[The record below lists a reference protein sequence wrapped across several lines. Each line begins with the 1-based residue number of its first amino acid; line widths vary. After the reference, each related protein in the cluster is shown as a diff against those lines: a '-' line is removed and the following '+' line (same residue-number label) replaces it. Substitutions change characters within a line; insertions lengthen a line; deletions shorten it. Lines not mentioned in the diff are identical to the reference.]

1 MAPAAHS
8 RTSRTSTKPYARS
21 PTPAARRLDGT
32 LVGRLNALMAE
43 DRALPRFDI
52 NVTERDRPKIAFCY
66 TAEELFY
73 MQPAGQPNFDACVDC
88 NLPVAFCGWQGYHL
102 DKVTGHLV
110 ASGHRCKACI
120 QYSLMNPLWD
130 GQEQSTEGPPC
141 TCPSGSMACQEV
153 PTGCALHI
161 VPAMT
166 LAPPGVKRIVRPH
179 RRHEGWVLLWER
191 EQRRQQEYRDAVAD
205 LDTTPEECE
214 AAERRLEE
222 ARDLLYTYPQTPLAN
237 FKWPPPTPPRVV
249 IRPPSRPY
257 QPPPRQF
264 RPKIPPGH
272 LYDYRGADRRRTA
285 EQVADPVAEAF
296 YSYNK

>member
-1 MAPAAHS
+1 MAPAARS
-8 RTSRTSTKPYARS
+8 RTSSKASEPYAHS

-32 LVGRLNALMAE
+32 LVGRLNALRAE
-43 DRALPRFDI
+43 DRALPCFNI

-66 TAEELFY
+66 TAEQLFY

-120 QYSLMNPLWD
+120 QYSLMNRSGTARSSQRKVLQLD
-130 GQEQSTEGPPC
+130 GLP
-141 TCPSGSMACQEV
+141 GSPNRLRV
-153 PTGCALHI
+153 SFPT
-161 VPAMT
+161 MT
-166 LAPPGVKRIVRPH
+166 LALPGVKRI
-179 RRHEGWVLLWER
+179 
-191 EQRRQQEYRDAVAD
+191 QEYRDAVAD

-214 AAERRLEE
+214 AVERRLEE
-222 ARDLLYTYPQTPLAN
+222 ARDLSYTYPQTPLAD
-237 FKWPPPTPPRVV
+237 FKWPSPTPPRV
-249 IRPPSRPY
+249 
-257 QPPPRQF
+257 F

-272 LYDYRGADRRRTA
+272 PYDYHAAGRRRMA
-285 EQVADPVAEAF
+285 EEVADPVAEAF